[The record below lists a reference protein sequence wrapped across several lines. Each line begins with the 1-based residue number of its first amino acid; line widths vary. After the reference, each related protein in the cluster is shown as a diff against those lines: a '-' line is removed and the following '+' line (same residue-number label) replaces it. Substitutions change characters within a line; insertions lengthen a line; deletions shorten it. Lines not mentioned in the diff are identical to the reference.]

1 VQYVAMPSV
10 FMMRHHDVPC
20 AVPAAQV
27 ITVLTDRG
35 ATEQLELWPDTH
47 SLSPERYLHVR
58 TSLGDRTLSCVEP
71 WLTQL
76 ASAEVFALP
85 ALVQRE
91 LNHPCVVGIARGP
104 ARWVWLIDLD
114 RL

>member
-1 VQYVAMPSV
+1 
-10 FMMRHHDVPC
+10 MMRHHDVPC

-35 ATEQLELWPDTH
+35 ATDPLELWPDTH
-47 SLSPERYLHVR
+47 SVAPERFLHVR
-58 TSLGDRTLSCVEP
+58 TSLGERTLSCSEP

-76 ASAEVFALP
+76 ASTEVFGLP
-85 ALVQRE
+85 TLVQRE
-91 LNHPCVVGIARGP
+91 LARSFVVGIARGP
-104 ARWVWLIDLD
+104 AHWVWLIDLD